1 MQNQLKKNIP
11 KQPQPLSSTPAS
23 QSTKHQGVM
32 HDLRD
37 QIAKE
42 SASLD
47 MIYKQ
52 KQLQI

>member
-1 MQNQLKKNIP
+1 VQNQLKKNIP
-11 KQPQPLSSTPAS
+11 KHPRVTSSTPAS
-23 QSTKHQGVM
+23 QSTKGQGVM
-32 HDLRD
+32 QDLRE